1 MKKGAKFRETPS
13 CSKYKLDHLYQDAID
28 QLTTKLARHS
38 KSKSGIFY
46 HWKNIILQEIK
57 LILKQLPSKFPSSQ
71 ILNRPEVIKY
81 IQYLHDRFVIVPADK
96 ASNNFGI
103 VCKKFYLE
111 VIQKELG
118 ISYDGNIIGN
128 KVYIPVCQEAYD
140 IYKFHKDTLLHVFG
154 IKLLDENQKIPLLYW
169 TSKQHKDPYKFR
181 FIAGA
186 SHCYNKQIAVDLSLA
201 LKCIKIHFRNYWKV
215 IQKRKG
221 ISFFWSVDNSLEF
234 IDKISDIKTAHS
246 IKTFDLSTLY
256 TNLPLDVIYGSL
268 KSLIIKMFTNAKS
281 IAILVNSYRK
291 KAFWS
296 NGSSYPG
303 YREYTID
310 KLLEALEIILFN
322 THIQF
327 NGNVFKQILG
337 IPMGGNASPFIA
349 NLYLSWCEYC
359 YVTKL
364 TKTDYNLAKIL
375 SYNCRYLDDICTV
388 NCKDFDTISKDI
400 YDNTLIL
407 EGSTCSY
414 KRDNFLD
421 LYIRVIDGKFVTGI
435 YHKVDDFNFE
445 VISYPFPDSNI
456 HSSLGYSTFYSQL
469 IRFHRLCN
477 NKSDFLFRA
486 KLICQK
492 LINRGYKFNLLR
504 KSFMRFTNKYSV
516 GN

>member
-1 MKKGAKFRETPS
+1 MGSVHYGLRALIVMFFHMENGFSTTHQDNTWLRQPKHHKRWQLGQIMNHVSIPNGRRHVCD
-13 CSKYKLDHLYQDAID
+13 CSVKCHLGCLLDHLHLGGVGPGLFHLGVWNPARPSDHTSLEGD
-28 QLTTKLARHS
+28 QLGFPHLVSH
-38 KSKSGIFY
+38 
-46 HWKNIILQEIK
+46 HWLSH
-57 LILKQLPSKFPSSQ
+57 QLH
-71 ILNRPEVIKY
+71 L
-81 IQYLHDRFVIVPADK
+81 
-96 ASNNFGI
+96 
-103 VCKKFYLE
+103 
-111 VIQKELG
+111 
-118 ISYDGNIIGN
+118 
-128 KVYIPVCQEAYD
+128 
-140 IYKFHKDTLLHVFG
+140 
-154 IKLLDENQKIPLLYW
+154 
-169 TSKQHKDPYKFR
+169 
-181 FIAGA
+181 
-186 SHCYNKQIAVDLSLA
+186 
-201 LKCIKIHFRNYWKV
+201 
-215 IQKRKG
+215 
-221 ISFFWSVDNSLEF
+221 
-234 IDKISDIKTAHS
+234 
-246 IKTFDLSTLY
+246 
-256 TNLPLDVIYGSL
+256 SL
-268 KSLIIKMFTNAKS
+268 KSLIIKMFTNGKS

-322 THIQF
+322 TYIQF
-327 NGNVFKQILG
+327 NGTVFKQILG

-349 NLYLSWCEYC
+349 DLYLSWCEYC

-364 TKTDYNLAKIL
+364 TKTDYNLARRL

-388 NCKDFDTISKDI
+388 NLKDFDTISKDI

-477 NKSDFLFRA
+477 NNKSDFLFRA

-504 KSFMRFTNKYSV
+504 KSFMRFTNKYPV
-516 GN
+516 EIKYGIQRHDNLFL